1 MESQLN
7 NVSIEVLLKYCKV
20 LRPIWTLTWQ
30 HCNSPTMLSTS
41 RPPDKDDVYYNTDI
55 ATKCLKEIGNSY
67 LKPAYDYIKTE
78 YSTLKNITY
87 YIPDVGYTHRVYSSE
102 SHCIGYL
109 LSLVRHQR
117 RNNRLM

>member
-30 HCNSPTMLSTS
+30 NCSSPTMLSTS

-55 ATKCLKEIGNSY
+55 ATKCLKEIGDSY

-117 RNNRLM
+117 RNKRLM

>member
-1 MESQLN
+1 
-7 NVSIEVLLKYCKV
+7 
-20 LRPIWTLTWQ
+20 
-30 HCNSPTMLSTS
+30 MLSTS
-41 RPPDKDDVYYNTDI
+41 LPTDKDDVYYNTDV

-117 RNNRLM
+117 RNKLLM

>member
-30 HCNSPTMLSTS
+30 HCNSPTMLSTN
-41 RPPDKDDVYYNTDI
+41 RPDKDDVYYNVCI
-55 ATKCLKEIGNSY
+55 ATKCLKEIGDSC

-109 LSLVRHQR
+109 LSLVRHTNGIQI
-117 RNNRLM
+117 L

>member
-30 HCNSPTMLSTS
+30 TCSRPTLLSTS
-41 RPPDKDDVYYNTDI
+41 RPPYKDDVYYNTDI
-55 ATKCLKEIGNSY
+55 ATKCLKEIGDSY

-78 YSTLKNITY
+78 NSILKNITY
-87 YIPDVGYTHRVYSSE
+87 YIPDVGYTHRVYSTE

-117 RNNRLM
+117 RNKRLL

>member
-7 NVSIEVLLKYCKV
+7 NVSIKVLLKYCKL
-20 LRPIWTLTWQ
+20 LRPVWTLTWKN
-30 HCNSPTMLSTS
+30 CKSPTMLSTS
-41 RPPDKDDVYYNTDI
+41 RATDSEDVYYNTDI
-55 ATKCLKEIGNSY
+55 AAKCLKEIENSY

-78 YSTLKNITY
+78 NSTLKNVTY
-87 YIPDVGYTHRVYSSE
+87 YIPDFGYTHRVYSTE

-117 RNNRLM
+117 RKNLV